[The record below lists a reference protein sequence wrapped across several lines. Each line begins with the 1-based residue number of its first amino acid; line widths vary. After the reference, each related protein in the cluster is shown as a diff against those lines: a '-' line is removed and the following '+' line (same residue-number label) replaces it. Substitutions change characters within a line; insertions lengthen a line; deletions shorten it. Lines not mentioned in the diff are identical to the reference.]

1 MNEFRKLN
9 KLCGILLNLSSEIE
23 EKEMVNM
30 EEIADMPSDA
40 IASLFR
46 ESVKAII
53 DLQEEG
59 IRVNKKNSEVHPKDR
74 FSLAKTSEK
83 NTEKEDFHEE
93 TQEVEDFCVEEE
105 EIPWDDIDLS
115 EEEELYVEG
124 MEEGN
129 YDE

>member
-53 DLQEEG
+53 DLQEE
-59 IRVNKKNSEVHPKDR
+59 RVNKKSHKP
-74 FSLAKTSEK
+74 SLAGTSKKDIEEKTLC
-83 NTEKEDFHEE
+83 EE
-93 TQEVEDFCVEEE
+93 TEEVETEDFCVEEE

-115 EEEELYVEG
+115 EDEELYVEDA
-124 MEEGN
+124 EEGN